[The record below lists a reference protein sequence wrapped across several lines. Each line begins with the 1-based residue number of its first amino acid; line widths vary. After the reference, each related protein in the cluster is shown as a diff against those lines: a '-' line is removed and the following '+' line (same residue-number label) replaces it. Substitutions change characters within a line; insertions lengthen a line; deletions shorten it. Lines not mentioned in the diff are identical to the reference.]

1 MVLFRVLPIKIVDT
15 FYSVDIVG
23 YTAAY
28 IMRTHLEKVVNT
40 IPYTSLIGCLFDA
53 FVFQETSES
62 LTLFIEYVTC
72 SKHRLV
78 AREICPR

>member
-1 MVLFRVLPIKIVDT
+1 MLLIRALSIKIADI
-15 FYSVDIVG
+15 FYSVEIVE
-23 YTAAY
+23 YMVAC

-40 IPYTSLIGCLFDA
+40 IRYTLLIGCLFDA

-62 LTLFIEYVTC
+62 LTLFIDYVTC
-72 SKHRLV
+72 SKHWLV

>member
-1 MVLFRVLPIKIVDT
+1 MVLFRVLPIKNIDI
-15 FYSVDIVG
+15 FYSVEIVG
-23 YTAAY
+23 YMAAC
-28 IMRTHLEKVVNT
+28 IMRTHFRK
-40 IPYTSLIGCLFDA
+40 GCEYNSIHIVERLFDA